1 MRQVEFQLKT
11 EGSLLQGWVLLPAD
25 YFSLPLVVLCHGIPG
40 GQPVEGDPGYEG
52 LARELARHGY
62 ISVFFNFRGAGFS
75 RGDFSLPGWADD
87 LRAVLDLVFEG
98 RGVFAGADPGRVA
111 LWGYSG
117 GGAAAILQASRDRR
131 VAAVVS
137 LAAPDGL
144 DRILPRE
151 RLGEFILHC
160 RTVGLIRSEGY
171 PADEEGFYRELMA
184 WRPVDF
190 VERVS
195 PTPLLIVHGTA
206 DETVPVASAASLYEA
221 ARDPRDLLLVERGE
235 HKLRHNSQAT
245 AAALDW
251 LGRALRTAQ
260 PPHGVSP

>member
-11 EGSLLQGWVLLPAD
+11 EASLLQGWTLLPAD
-25 YFSLPLVVLCHGIPG
+25 YFSLPLVVLCHGIPS

-62 ISVFFNFRGAGFS
+62 ISLFFNFRGAGFS
-75 RGDFSLPGWADD
+75 RGDFSLRGWADD
-87 LRAVLDLVFEG
+87 LQAVLDLAFG
-98 RGVFAGADPGRVA
+98 GQGVFAAVDPGRVA

-117 GGAAAILQASRDRR
+117 GGAAAILQAARDHR

-144 DRILPRE
+144 DRIFPRE
-151 RLGEFILHC
+151 TLGEFIRHC
-160 RTVGLIRSEGY
+160 RTVGLIRTEGY
-171 PADEEGFYRELMA
+171 PPDEEGFYRELMA
-184 WRPVDF
+184 CRPVDF
-190 VERVS
+190 VARIS

-206 DETVPVASAASLYEA
+206 DETVPASSAVSLYEA
-221 ARDPRDLLLVERGE
+221 AKEPRDLVLIERGE
-235 HKLRHNSQAT
+235 HKLRHNGQAT

-251 LGRALRTAQ
+251 LGCALRNGT
-260 PPHGVSP
+260 PNSV